1 MAIPSDSKKISPA
14 AVRIYHNPR
23 CSKSRQALELIRSA
37 GIEPEIVRYLET
49 PPSREELKALV
60 AEMGGAAADLVR
72 EGEKVYKELGLST
85 ADDKALLDAMA
96 ANPILIN
103 RPVVATAR
111 GTRLCRPPEAVLEI
125 LPTPSASKTAARK

>member
-14 AVRIYHNPR
+14 TVRIYHNPR

-72 EGEKVYKELGLST
+72 EGE
-85 ADDKALLDAMA
+85 
-96 ANPILIN
+96 
-103 RPVVATAR
+103 
-111 GTRLCRPPEAVLEI
+111 
-125 LPTPSASKTAARK
+125 